1 MKKTR
6 LAQMLA
12 NEQARSGMTEKEI
25 ANKYGFSQQGF
36 NVWKKGVAPR
46 NAMFAGIAE
55 FLNITPEQVAELSAE
70 ARASSGTTKLPDI
83 GAPIMARGTADAMA
97 IDKFAGGYAMPS
109 VNGTYAARVDGKMM
123 WVNPRI
129 SPSDGNTV
137 LVRTQDTGRIE
148 TWPCAVADGEEVHV
162 VVLAE
167 LV

>member
-25 ANKYGFSQQGF
+25 AAKYGFSQQGF

-46 NAMFAGIAE
+46 NAMFAGIAD
-55 FLNITPEQVAELSAE
+55 FLKITPEQVAELSAE
-70 ARASSGTTKLPDI
+70 AKTSTGSTKLPDI
-83 GAPIMARGTADAMA
+83 GAPVMARGTSSSLA

-109 VNGTYAARVDGKMM
+109 VKGTYAARVDGKVM
-123 WVNPRI
+123 WINPRI
-129 SPSDGNTV
+129 APVDGNTV
-137 LVRTQDTGRIE
+137 LVRTQDTGRLDV
-148 TWPCAVADGEEVHV
+148 WPCAVADGEEVHI

>member
-83 GAPIMARGTADAMA
+83 GAPIMARGTAGAMA
-97 IDKFAGGYAMPS
+97 IDKFAGGYALPS
-109 VNGTYAARVDGKMM
+109 VKGTYAARVDGKMI

-129 SPSDGNTV
+129 APIDGNTV
-137 LVRTQDTGRIE
+137 LVRNDDTGRIA
-148 TWPCAVADGEEVHV
+148 TWPVDLGPQEEAHV

-167 LV
+167 MV